1 MLPEVK
7 SYNTTITKVQI
18 IDGKFTRKRKK
29 KVIMATALIGK
40 TDVGVKEFGRDV
52 EVAENP
58 TAKLMYYLDSICYVL
73 NIEKTERNIRKL
85 RDYQNYRRLSDEEI
99 NNLIVLCVLFSP
111 DVLLGKCIFPDE
123 EMCGMDMNKF
133 YELSAVSHR
142 FLVTEEIVIGGQTRR
157 VQKILFFRDIWLECF
172 YLEPIKQYQSK
183 IEGIAATL
191 QGRSVAR
198 QPTQTRAG
206 QCRPASSQ
214 ATRRPQTQQR
224 ALPSPT
230 GPAAASRAPT
240 RPATASPAPKNDD
253 GCVIL

>member
-1 MLPEVK
+1 
-7 SYNTTITKVQI
+7 
-18 IDGKFTRKRKK
+18 
-29 KVIMATALIGK
+29 MAAALIGK

-73 NIEKTERNIRKL
+73 NIEKTESNIRKL
-85 RDYQNYRRLSDEEI
+85 RDYKNYRRLSNDEVDQ
-99 NNLIVLCVLFSP
+99 LILLCVLFSP

-142 FLVTEEIVIGGQTRR
+142 FLVTEEIVVGGQTRR

-183 IEGIAATL
+183 IEGIAASL
-191 QGRSVAR
+191 REGRVAR
-198 QPTQTRAG
+198 QRPQPRAIAATPSRTTQT
-206 QCRPASSQ
+206 PV
-214 ATRRPQTQQR
+214 RPQRQQ
-224 ALPSPT
+224 S
-230 GPAAASRAPT
+230 ASRPSASQ
-240 RPATASPAPKNDD
+240 PAKKDD
-253 GCVIL
+253 SSCVII

>member
-1 MLPEVK
+1 
-7 SYNTTITKVQI
+7 
-18 IDGKFTRKRKK
+18 
-29 KVIMATALIGK
+29 MATALIGK

-206 QCRPASSQ
+206 QSRPASSQ

-224 ALPSPT
+224 ALSSPT

-240 RPATASPAPKNDD
+240 RPATSSPAPKKDD

>member
-1 MLPEVK
+1 
-7 SYNTTITKVQI
+7 
-18 IDGKFTRKRKK
+18 
-29 KVIMATALIGK
+29 MAAALIGK

-52 EVAENP
+52 EVPENP

-85 RDYQNYRRLSDEEI
+85 RDYQNYRRLNAEEI
-99 NNLIVLCVLFSP
+99 DQLVLLCVLFSP

-142 FLVTEEIVIGGQTRR
+142 FLVTEEIVVGGQTRR

-172 YLEPIKQYQSK
+172 YLDPIKQYQSR
-183 IEGIAATL
+183 IESIAATV

-198 QPTQTRAG
+198 QPAQHRAASA
-206 QCRPASSQ
+206 ASSRPGNAQ
-214 ATRRPQTQQR
+214 QPPRRQITRPQTQQS
-224 ALPSPT
+224 AQ
-230 GPAAASRAPT
+230 
-240 RPATASPAPKNDD
+240 RPASPSN
-253 GCVIL
+253 CVIL

>member
-1 MLPEVK
+1 MSFWSFLGSFCHSLFRK
-7 SYNTTITKVQI
+7 SI
-18 IDGKFTRKRKK
+18 
-29 KVIMATALIGK
+29 A
-40 TDVGVKEFGRDV
+40 

-85 RDYQNYRRLSDEEI
+85 RDYQNYNRLSDEEI
-99 NNLIVLCVLFSP
+99 NNLVVLCVLFSP

-198 QPTQTRAG
+198 QPAQTRAG
-206 QCRPASSQ
+206 TSRPASSQ
-214 ATRRPQTQQR
+214 ATRRQYTRPQTQQR

-230 GPAAASRAPT
+230 SPV
-240 RPATASPAPKNDD
+240 TASPPPKKDD